1 MVRVPTYA
9 SYMSLLNQ
17 TMNTKSMLDLYSY
30 QSNTGI
36 KSPTYAGFGMSA
48 YSIVSLEASLKV
60 TSNFMENN
68 KILNTELETM
78 NTAMESVSKSVS
90 DFKSMLNS
98 FSGMDLESLT
108 PDYTGGEISFTSND
122 DVYLG
127 KTLTLDGIQYTF
139 ADNGNGNNIDI
150 SGLTPGS
157 DTYAQDVMDALK
169 DKVGATNPDFK
180 FEDNKFSFPLYTV
193 NGSSSVL
200 NSEGVKTGEPHTMSQ
215 DQYQSLQQLQRQAF
229 ATMLQLADSLNVS
242 ANGKYLFGGGE
253 ASEAPVSF
261 PFTTLEEFQ
270 QYYDGM
276 NIKYPTNSAANLTS
290 RETTAEN
297 TGSLTIQ
304 KTEGNQGTITAEKP
318 ADF

>member
-127 KTLTLDGIQYTF
+127 KT
-139 ADNGNGNNIDI
+139 
-150 SGLTPGS
+150 
-157 DTYAQDVMDALK
+157 
-169 DKVGATNPDFK
+169 PD
-180 FEDNKFSFPLYTV
+180 P
-193 NGSSSVL
+193 
-200 NSEGVKTGEPHTMSQ
+200 
-215 DQYQSLQQLQRQAF
+215 
-229 ATMLQLADSLNVS
+229 
-242 ANGKYLFGGGE
+242 
-253 ASEAPVSF
+253 
-261 PFTTLEEFQ
+261 
-270 QYYDGM
+270 
-276 NIKYPTNSAANLTS
+276 
-290 RETTAEN
+290 
-297 TGSLTIQ
+297 
-304 KTEGNQGTITAEKP
+304 
-318 ADF
+318 